1 LLSTFQLI
9 QLCGFSFLLAVGQ
22 ILFKLAAMS
31 APALNSLQSVLSLTG
46 NAWFWAAMGVYTCT
60 TLLWINA
67 LQSVPLSI
75 AYPFI
80 ALGFIFVPLAAMFLF
95 NEPLGLKYVIGVL
108 LILIALRLITTG
120 Q

>member
-1 LLSTFQLI
+1 M
-9 QLCGFSFLLAVGQ
+9 
-22 ILFKLAAMS
+22 AAMN
-31 APALNSLQSVLSLTG
+31 APALNSIQNILGLFFNG
-46 NAWFWAAMGVYTCT
+46 WFWAATIVYTCT
-60 TLLWINA
+60 TILWMNA
-67 LQSVPLSI
+67 LQNIPLSI